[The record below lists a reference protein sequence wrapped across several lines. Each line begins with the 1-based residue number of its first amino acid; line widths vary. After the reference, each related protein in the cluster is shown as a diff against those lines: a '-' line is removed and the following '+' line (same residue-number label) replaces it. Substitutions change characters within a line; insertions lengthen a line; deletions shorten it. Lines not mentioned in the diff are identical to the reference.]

1 MNFTDV
7 LRAVKKHWVTEIV
20 LFCVVVGAVVGC
32 TLTMTPQY
40 KATAELLIQ
49 TSSSSSNATDATSQ
63 SQASSASSVSSVSSL
78 CPDILQS
85 DSVLQS
91 VIDNLGLHSN
101 VSQLRQSVSA
111 VVDEQSPVIQI
122 VALYPDSDQVVK
134 IVEESTRQLNKQL
147 SGTLGSS
154 AKVTLSTIQQPVK
167 PLVPSSPNVPACITI
182 GIIAGLIVALLGAVI
197 REMSDKGVN
206 ETSDIQAIIDS
217 PILASIPKAHTVSDG
232 TPAVIVKPRGHAAE
246 EFRRLTTNV
255 SFVTPNELNQS
266 NVLIVTSSNPREG
279 KTTVAVNLAA
289 SFAEKGKSVLLID
302 GDVRHPSVA
311 NALDLNNGIGLVSLL
326 AGDVSAKDAIQ
337 TYWKPYLHIL
347 PSEDQKTTS
356 GIVLGSDAMK
366 DLIDQAS
373 KRYDVVIVDTAP
385 ITVTNDAAVFAKQGG
400 VLIMVVGQGVAQ
412 KKSLRDVTKEL
423 KMSRTE
429 VRGIVFNMVAVSNA
443 GRSSY
448 YYYEDHSEESR
459 SDRRKKRKSSGFG
472 KKRR

>member
-167 PLVPSSPNVPACITI
+167 PLVPSSPNVPACIAI

-326 AGDVSAKDAIQ
+326 AGEVSAKDAIQ

-459 SDRRKKRKSSGFG
+459 SDRRKKRKFSGFG

>member
-167 PLVPSSPNVPACITI
+167 PLVPSSPNVPACIAI

>member
-1 MNFTDV
+1 MNFANV

-49 TSSSSSNATDATSQ
+49 ASSSSSNATDATSQ
-63 SQASSASSVSSVSSL
+63 SQAFSASSVSSVSSL

-111 VVDEQSPVIQI
+111 VVDEKSPVIQI
-122 VALYPDSDQVVK
+122 MALYPDSDQVVK

-147 SGTLGSS
+147 SSTLGSS
-154 AKVTLSTIQQPVK
+154 VKVTLPTIQQPVK
-167 PLVPSSPNVPACITI
+167 PLVPSSPNVPACIAI

-246 EFRRLTTNV
+246 EFHRLTTNV

-347 PSEDQKTTS
+347 PSEDQNTTS

-385 ITVTNDAAVFAKQGG
+385 MTVANDAVVFAKQGG

-412 KKSLRDVTKEL
+412 KKSLLDVTKEL

-429 VRGIVFNMVAVSNA
+429 ARGIVFNMVAVSNA
-443 GRSSY
+443 GRSSH

>member
-1 MNFTDV
+1 MNFTNV

-49 TSSSSSNATDATSQ
+49 ASSSSSNATDATSQ
-63 SQASSASSVSSVSSL
+63 SQAFSASSVSSVSSL

-111 VVDEQSPVIQI
+111 VVDEKSPVIQI
-122 VALYPDSDQVVK
+122 MALYPDSDQVVK

-147 SGTLGSS
+147 SSTLGSS
-154 AKVTLSTIQQPVK
+154 VKVTLPTIQQPVK
-167 PLVPSSPNVPACITI
+167 PLVPSSPNVPACIAI

-197 REMSDKGVN
+197 R
-206 ETSDIQAIIDS
+206 
-217 PILASIPKAHTVSDG
+217 

-246 EFRRLTTNV
+246 EFHRLTTNV

-347 PSEDQKTTS
+347 PSEDQNTTS

-385 ITVTNDAAVFAKQGG
+385 MTVANDAVVFAKQGG

-412 KKSLRDVTKEL
+412 KKSLLDVTKEL

-429 VRGIVFNMVAVSNA
+429 ARGIVFNMVAVSNA
-443 GRSSY
+443 GRSSH

>member
-1 MNFTDV
+1 M
-7 LRAVKKHWVTEIV
+7 
-20 LFCVVVGAVVGC
+20 
-32 TLTMTPQY
+32 
-40 KATAELLIQ
+40 
-49 TSSSSSNATDATSQ
+49 
-63 SQASSASSVSSVSSL
+63 
-78 CPDILQS
+78 
-85 DSVLQS
+85 
-91 VIDNLGLHSN
+91 
-101 VSQLRQSVSA
+101 
-111 VVDEQSPVIQI
+111 
-122 VALYPDSDQVVK
+122 VK

-154 AKVTLSTIQQPVK
+154 SKVTLSTIQQPVK
-167 PLVPSSPNVPACITI
+167 PLVPSSPNVPACIAI

-232 TPAVIVKPRGHAAE
+232 TPAVIVKPCGHAAE

-326 AGDVSAKDAIQ
+326 AGEVSAKDAIQ

-459 SDRRKKRKSSGFG
+459 SDRRKKRKFSGFG

>member
-154 AKVTLSTIQQPVK
+154 SKVTLSTIQQPVK
-167 PLVPSSPNVPACITI
+167 PLVPSSPNVPACIAI

-232 TPAVIVKPRGHAAE
+232 TPAVIVKPCGHAAE

-326 AGDVSAKDAIQ
+326 AGEVSAKDAIQ

-459 SDRRKKRKSSGFG
+459 SDRRKKRKFSGFG

>member
-1 MNFTDV
+1 MNFTNV

-49 TSSSSSNATDATSQ
+49 ASSSSSNATDATSQ
-63 SQASSASSVSSVSSL
+63 SQAFSASSVSSVSSL

-111 VVDEQSPVIQI
+111 VVDEKSPVIQI
-122 VALYPDSDQVVK
+122 MALYPDSDQVVK

-147 SGTLGSS
+147 SSTLGSS
-154 AKVTLSTIQQPVK
+154 VKVTLPTIQQPVK
-167 PLVPSSPNVPACITI
+167 PLVPSSPNVPACIAI

-246 EFRRLTTNV
+246 EFHRLTTNV

-347 PSEDQKTTS
+347 PSEDQNTTS
-356 GIVLGSDAMK
+356 GIVLGSDA
-366 DLIDQAS
+366 
-373 KRYDVVIVDTAP
+373 
-385 ITVTNDAAVFAKQGG
+385 
-400 VLIMVVGQGVAQ
+400 
-412 KKSLRDVTKEL
+412 
-423 KMSRTE
+423 
-429 VRGIVFNMVAVSNA
+429 
-443 GRSSY
+443 
-448 YYYEDHSEESR
+448 
-459 SDRRKKRKSSGFG
+459 
-472 KKRR
+472 